1 MVTSGK
7 SRKSRAKSRS
17 QNFNLEILGRPDG
30 VIQPRVQ
37 AVGPERFGVVAF
49 DCAKLRSKWMLANFY
64 GKVLVPPTEVEHQRV
79 PLDLAIA
86 QLREAQ
92 RKHDIADLIVCIEMT
107 GSYHL
112 PVVRAFRAAG
122 FEVRIVHPFASRHY
136 RVAEHGDLKTDDHD
150 LAGIF
155 RAAING
161 FGLVEK
167 PLDPLYQELQIVSRH
182 RRDLVTKRSKLQCQ
196 IRHYLELCL
205 PGFTELF
212 PGEKLWTQNVP
223 VPLLE
228 AIASRGG
235 SVEVIHQAGEKEMV
249 RWLKDQGIR
258 VQKKTIQRVIVW
270 AAGAAVSDSMAA
282 TYTRVWVSLLAD
294 WQAKQREIAELE
306 RKLARL
312 LAQTPYLLLLSHPGI
327 NVVCASELAA
337 EMGPI
342 ENYASCKSISG
353 RAGLYPSRYQS
364 DQVDRG
370 GKLSKFRNSR
380 LRQALL
386 LAADNVIA
394 RNTWWNGKA
403 TKWRAQGHNGRDIRC
418 RVANRLT
425 RTIYQMVFGRRLYQH
440 ASRLD
445 RSYVLEKLMTFQ
457 RERHAPPVEVLATLE
472 HAAEM
477 IPAGDRLKEAVP
489 LQAAYARSSR
499 SRRGGPQPVGALLV
513 PVLARLGISGKEA
526 DGIELT

>member
-1 MVTSGK
+1 
-7 SRKSRAKSRS
+7 
-17 QNFNLEILGRPDG
+17 
-30 VIQPRVQ
+30 
-37 AVGPERFGVVAF
+37 
-49 DCAKLRSKWMLANFY
+49 
-64 GKVLVPPTEVEHQRV
+64 
-79 PLDLAIA
+79 
-86 QLREAQ
+86 
-92 RKHDIADLIVCIEMT
+92 
-107 GSYHL
+107 
-112 PVVRAFRAAG
+112 
-122 FEVRIVHPFASRHY
+122 
-136 RVAEHGDLKTDDHD
+136 
-150 LAGIF
+150 
-155 RAAING
+155 
-161 FGLVEK
+161 
-167 PLDPLYQELQIVSRH
+167 
-182 RRDLVTKRSKLQCQ
+182 
-196 IRHYLELCL
+196 
-205 PGFTELF
+205 
-212 PGEKLWTQNVP
+212 

-235 SVEVIHQAGEKEMV
+235 SVDVIREADEKELG
-249 RWLKDQGIR
+249 RWLKDRGIR
-258 VQKKTIQRVIVW
+258 FQKQTIQRVIVW
-270 AAGAAVSDSMAA
+270 AAGAAASDSMAA
-282 TYTRVWVSLLAD
+282 AYTRVWVSLLAD
-294 WQAKQREIAELE
+294 WQAKQREITELE
-306 RKLARL
+306 RELARL

-386 LAADNVIA
+386 LTADNVIA
-394 RNTWWNGKA
+394 RNTWWNEKA
-403 TKWRAQGHNGRDIRC
+403 TKWRDQGHNGRDIRC
-418 RVANRLT
+418 RIANRLT
-425 RTIYQMVFGRRLYQH
+425 RTIYQMVFARQLYRH

-499 SRRGGPQPVGALLV
+499 SRRGGPQPVAALLV
-513 PVLARLGISGKEA
+513 PVLARLGITGKEA
-526 DGIELT
+526 DGIEST

>member
-1 MVTSGK
+1 MVTARK
-7 SRKSRAKSRS
+7 SRKSRTSRRS
-17 QNFNLEILGRPDG
+17 QKFNLEVLGRPDG

-37 AVGPERFGVVAF
+37 AVGPERFGVVPF

-64 GKVLVPPTEVEHQRV
+64 GNVLIPPTDVEHQRI
-79 PLDLAIA
+79 PLELAIA
-86 QLREAQ
+86 QLREAL
-92 RKHDIADLIVCIEMT
+92 RKHDIADVIVCIEMT

-112 PVVRAFRAAG
+112 PVVRAFRKAG

-167 PLDPLYQELQIVSRH
+167 PLNPLYQELQVVSRH

-212 PGEKLWTQNVP
+212 PREKFWTQKIP

-235 SVEVIHQAGEKEMV
+235 SLEVILQADEKELA
-249 RWLKDQGIR
+249 RWLKDGGIR
-258 VQKKTIQRVIVW
+258 VHKRTIQRVMVW
-270 AAGAAVSDSMAA
+270 AAGAAASDSMAA
-282 TYTRVWVSLLAD
+282 SYARVWISLLAD
-294 WQAKQREIAELE
+294 WQAKQREITELE
-306 RKLARL
+306 RRLAGL

-327 NVVCASELAA
+327 NVVCGSELAA
-337 EMGPI
+337 ELGPI

-370 GKLSKFRNSR
+370 GKLSKFRNAR

-394 RNTWWNGKA
+394 CNMWWNEKA
-403 TKWRAQGHNGRDIRC
+403 AKWRDQGHGGRDIRC

-425 RTIYQMVFGRRLYQH
+425 RTIYKMVSGRQLYRH

-445 RSYVLEKLMTFQ
+445 RAYVLEKLMTFQ
-457 RERHAPPVEVLATLE
+457 RERNAPPIEVLAALE

-477 IPAGDRLKEAVP
+477 IPVADRREEAVP
-489 LQAAYARSSR
+489 LQAAYAKSKR
-499 SRRGGPQPVGALLV
+499 SRRGGPQAVGALLV
-513 PVLARLGISGKEA
+513 PVLARLGITGKEA
-526 DGIELT
+526 DGVEST